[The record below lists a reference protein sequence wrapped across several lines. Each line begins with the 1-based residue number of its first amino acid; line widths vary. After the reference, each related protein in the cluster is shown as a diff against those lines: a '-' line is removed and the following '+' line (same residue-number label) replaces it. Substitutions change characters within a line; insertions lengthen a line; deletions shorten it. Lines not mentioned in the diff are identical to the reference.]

1 MNYRYFRP
9 HSLTWWAG
17 VFSLIIGVLQLMGTG
32 GWANEIGQIIALL
45 SGGQDA
51 SPAASLVL
59 GFGLIGIR
67 DRLERVFRASDD
79 AQNEGQA

>member
-17 VFSLIIGVLQLMGTG
+17 AVSILVGVMQLFGVG
-32 GWANEIGQIIALL
+32 SWVNEIGYIIAILA
-45 SGGQDA
+45 GGQDA

-67 DRLERVFRASDD
+67 DRLERVFKNPAGD
-79 AQNEGQA
+79 QNRDQA